1 MFLKTENEVTI
12 PNVLFLAQLALC
24 REKNRVES
32 VVRDPLPSH
41 SKDCAVSNIIKMI
54 SVYHMIDCPCANHR
68 EGGEGEKKEKLAALS
83 ISTSVKSHYHPPTD

>member
-12 PNVLFLAQLALC
+12 PTLLFLAQVAFC

-41 SKDCAVSNIIKMI
+41 SKDRPVSNIMKMI
-54 SVYHMIDCPCANHR
+54 SD
-68 EGGEGEKKEKLAALS
+68 
-83 ISTSVKSHYHPPTD
+83 